1 MEAGMR
7 IQSRRVAM
15 IKTVI
20 RVRNNM
26 VMVFDNKGEQIPEY
40 QGYYEDVKE
49 KILADAPEGT
59 LFNHWFN
66 RALEPEVVTGE
77 SW

>member
-1 MEAGMR
+1 MKTGMK
-7 IQSRRVAM
+7 IQSGRLTM

-26 VMVFDNKGEQIPEY
+26 VMVFDNNGEQIPEY
-40 QGYYEDVKE
+40 QGYHEDVKE